1 MGPRPDRPRKFGM
14 LYYRPCG
21 KKIFNG
27 AAERQQ
33 REAEVSYQQYNDG
46 RPVSVSRINSFGQSE
61 GGALHCNL
69 LSIQD
74 LQSGWGRSHRTQGQG
89 KLKRK

>member
-1 MGPRPDRPRKFGM
+1 MGPRPGWPRKFETSHQR
-14 LYYRPCG
+14 YCG

-61 GGALHCNL
+61 GVAPL
-69 LSIQD
+69 
-74 LQSGWGRSHRTQGQG
+74 
-89 KLKRK
+89 